1 MAVEAYSFSILFSL
15 NNVFFISWNLVL
27 VLCFHLFSFL
37 QLITMFTFCLIL
49 NDYIWCSFL
58 IFELILL
65 MFLLQN
71 RYKSGTLQPK
81 NRFYLCFGYKIGTNH
96 VLLNREPIV
105 ILEYWL
111 KQDSNLGLGKLNW
124 IRKPEPIRIRHKYR
138 INLVLWYFGL
148 WVLSGLNPT

>member
-1 MAVEAYSFSILFSL
+1 MFLILWELGFRFML
-15 NNVFFISWNLVL
+15 FFI
-27 VLCFHLFSFL
+27 CFCLS
-37 QLITMFTFCLIL
+37 ITMFTFCLIL